1 MADVDTRTTFV
12 MVRIEVFV
20 CCLLVRILHT
30 RGKYPRALERIAH
43 YRTYVRGERGEVQA
57 LNTHDCIDFLRRE
70 MSKPFYRR
78 NVLPKKKFR
87 TAEMA

>member
-57 LNTHDCIDFLRRE
+57 LNTHDCIDFLRPKR
-70 MSKPFYRR
+70 KIL
-78 NVLPKKKFR
+78 VLALSSTSSQGCAQLP
-87 TAEMA
+87 